1 MSAPIDG
8 SARPLAGFLARLV
21 RLDPEGL
28 VRLRPEPPVAWAM
41 LPFRVLVGLRLAQG
55 PEQDATYRAADL
67 LAGGGTRRDADWRW
81 PLPSGE
87 GRAVETIPVADVVRL
102 AEAAA
107 RTVRT
112 ASTQG
117 VGGRAVGERVLRD
130 ALLDHVA
137 IVVTTADQERVE
149 VPQRLVQGLVR
160 LGLHAPNDGVMG
172 DTTGDGQV
180 TVSLAM
186 GWIGLSSRYGSAWYR
201 PISPLRI
208 G

>member
-1 MSAPIDG
+1 MKD
-8 SARPLAGFLARLV
+8 FLARLL
-21 RLDPEGL
+21 RLDPEAL
-28 VRLRPEPPVAWAM
+28 VRLRPDPPAAWAM
-41 LPFRVLVGLRLAQG
+41 LPFRVLAGLRLADA
-55 PEQDATYRAADL
+55 PEEDATYRAADL
-67 LAGGGTRRDADWRW
+67 LAGHGPRRDADWRW

-87 GRAVETIPVADVVRL
+87 GRTVETIPVAEVVGL

-117 VGGRAVGERVLRD
+117 VGGRAVGERALRD

-137 IVVTTADQERVE
+137 IVVTTTDAERVE
-149 VPQRLVQGLVR
+149 VPQRLIQGLVR
-160 LGLHAPNDGVMG
+160 MGLQGVTG
-172 DTTGDGQV
+172 DTVGDGQV
-180 TVSLAM
+180 TVRLAM